1 MQALEEV
8 KLREMAIIDLQKRI
22 TEGETKLKQ
31 QQNLYEAV
39 RADRNL
45 YSKNLIESQDEIQ
58 VRIWRCKWYT
68 RTRTRTRVYTH
79 TYPHGLE

>member
-1 MQALEEV
+1 LQALEEV

>member
-1 MQALEEV
+1 MYQPPSTLSTEQALEEV

-22 TEGETKLKQ
+22 TEGEGRLKQ

-45 YSKNLIESQDEIQ
+45 YSKNLIEAQVSKRIQ
-58 VRIWRCKWYT
+58 
-68 RTRTRTRVYTH
+68 
-79 TYPHGLE
+79 P

>member
-1 MQALEEV
+1 
-8 KLREMAIIDLQKRI
+8 MAIIDLQKRI

-68 RTRTRTRVYTH
+68 H
-79 TYPHGLE
+79 TYPLGLE